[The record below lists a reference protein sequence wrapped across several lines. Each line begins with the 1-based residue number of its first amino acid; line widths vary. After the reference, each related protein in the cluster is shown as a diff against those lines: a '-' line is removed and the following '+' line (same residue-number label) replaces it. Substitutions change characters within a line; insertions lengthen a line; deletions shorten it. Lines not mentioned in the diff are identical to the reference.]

1 MAVMDSAGGTADD
14 TIRRTLK
21 LVFGLVPIVAGLDKF
36 TDLLVQWDK
45 YLAPPIAH
53 LLPMTPRFF
62 MHLVGII
69 EIVAGVGVLLTPWT
83 RLFAWI
89 VALWLLG
96 IALNLVIGGYYDIA
110 VRDIV
115 MAISA
120 FCLARLSA
128 SGVTRQTF
136 VAPGTAAPW
145 FGIRECAM
153 LRGHK
158 GCGREES
165 ARIAGFV
172 GTSRLVTRSETTRR
186 HEGCST
192 CRGSVLAGDQGGRLR
207 LRRRPGRARPRD
219 EQGHR
224 RRHQGADGAGA
235 EEPRSGAHRRGH
247 QPGSLGEDDRVSP
260 QHRRLPG
267 HERGV
272 REVLHRRSA
281 GAIDRAGSAP
291 Q

>member
-96 IALNLVIGGYYDIA
+96 IALNLVIGGYY
-110 VRDIV
+110 
-115 MAISA
+115 
-120 FCLARLSA
+120 
-128 SGVTRQTF
+128 VTRQTF
-136 VAPGTAAPW
+136 VAPGTAAP
-145 FGIRECAM
+145 
-153 LRGHK
+153 
-158 GCGREES
+158 
-165 ARIAGFV
+165 
-172 GTSRLVTRSETTRR
+172 
-186 HEGCST
+186 
-192 CRGSVLAGDQGGRLR
+192 
-207 LRRRPGRARPRD
+207 
-219 EQGHR
+219 
-224 RRHQGADGAGA
+224 
-235 EEPRSGAHRRGH
+235 
-247 QPGSLGEDDRVSP
+247 
-260 QHRRLPG
+260 
-267 HERGV
+267 
-272 REVLHRRSA
+272 
-281 GAIDRAGSAP
+281 
-291 Q
+291 